1 MSLHTEVIFYCYGG
15 PAKLLL
21 MGQTLFTGDPELH
34 ETENGVENYPEKEEE
49 ITQRATPFDASK
61 IAEDRSRSPST
72 KSADSISEAV
82 FKPPVNS
89 TPGKYSQPP
98 LTSTTS
104 KVLSENFKIS

>member
-1 MSLHTEVIFYCYGG
+1 MDHSHKLVTQL
-15 PAKLLL
+15 AKLSLT
-21 MGQTLFTGDPELH
+21 GHTLFTGDPELL
-34 ETENGVENYPEKEEE
+34 ETENGVENFPEKGEE

-89 TPGKYSQPP
+89 TPGKETLYTK
-98 LTSTTS
+98 LTVRFQDLY
-104 KVLSENFKIS
+104 K

>member
-1 MSLHTEVIFYCYGG
+1 MVDWYLNARASIHTEDEVLALAEQGFDLQKYLI
-15 PAKLLL
+15 
-21 MGQTLFTGDPELH
+21 
-34 ETENGVENYPEKEEE
+34 ENFPEKEEE

-104 KVLSENFKIS
+104 KVLSEDSKILYIMG